1 MNQTF
6 DMDDDLRPEYDFTQM
21 TVVARGQRRETSS
34 QKPMR
39 QEYDFSHGKRGAIL
53 PSQGK
58 TRITIYL
65 DNEILDRFREQ
76 AEAAGIG
83 YQTLINQVLKEH
95 IQRDSETPL
104 TEGDLRRI
112 IHDELLA
119 ISQS

>member
-1 MNQTF
+1 
-6 DMDDDLRPEYDFTQM
+6 
-21 TVVARGQRRETSS
+21 
-34 QKPMR
+34 MR

-83 YQTLINQVLKEH
+83 YQTLINQVLKEY
-95 IQRDSETPL
+95 IEGDSETPL
-104 TEGDLRRI
+104 TEDELRRI
-112 IHDELLA
+112 LREELLA

>member
-76 AEAAGIG
+76 ADAAGMG

-112 IHDELLA
+112 LREELLDV
-119 ISQS
+119 SQS

>member
-1 MNQTF
+1 MNPNF

-21 TVVARGQRRETSS
+21 TVVARGQRRETDS
-34 QKPMR
+34 QKSMR
-39 QEYDFSHGKRGAIL
+39 QEYDFSNGKRGAII

-58 TRITIYL
+58 TRITMYL

-83 YQTLINQVLKEH
+83 YQTLINQVLKEY
-95 IQRDSETPL
+95 IEGDSETPL
-104 TEGDLRRI
+104 TEDELRRI
-112 IHDELLA
+112 FREELLA